1 MKRDNNIFNYGHAV
15 RQQDIIENSVVPEL
29 VDEPLQESHS
39 SFDSFIRLVYALD
52 EHRVPTGDLAYMV
65 SDKANPEVKQ
75 WVLQNLLMDVSAAA
89 SVAAPEGVSDD
100 DILALSRD
108 PRESSQDYMNRV
120 NDFARNNLDL
130 YERLAR
136 SSKESL
142 DSRKNVPIEPELS
155 PVPSE

>member
-1 MKRDNNIFNYGHAV
+1 MKRDSNIFNYGHAV
-15 RQQDIIENSVVPEL
+15 YQQDIIANSVVPEL
-29 VDEPLQESHS
+29 TDEPLQESHS

-52 EHRVPTGDLAYMV
+52 DHRVPTGDLSYMV

-89 SVAAPEGVSDD
+89 SVAAPKGISDD

-108 PRESSQDYMNRV
+108 PREFSQDYMNRV
-120 NDFARNNLDL
+120 NDFARNNADL

-136 SSKESL
+136 SYSESM
-142 DSRKNVPIEPELS
+142 DQRKDVPVEPES
-155 PVPSE
+155 PSVPSE